1 MGAGYGWMSSL
12 ARLSWTGQ
20 LPLLSFPPPPLSL
33 CLHPPQRW
41 NQNCVPTPDGG
52 GGGIGLPPCG
62 LSVSPSRVILP
73 LSLPRSLMDGGAV
86 ILLFLRPARVASVL
100 RFSSAL
106 IPFAHHIKFDQRR
119 QHLNTLMS
127 LDLGCGT
134 SNGGGL
140 KCELQNFVLASD
152 STC

>member
-1 MGAGYGWMSSL
+1 MGAGWMSSL
-12 ARLSWTGQ
+12 ARLSWAG
-20 LPLLSFPPPPLSL
+20 PPPFLLLSL

-62 LSVSPSRVILP
+62 LSVSSSRVILP
-73 LSLPRSLMDGGAV
+73 LSLPRSPMDDGAV

-106 IPFAHHIKFDQRR
+106 IPFAHRIKFDQ
-119 QHLNTLMS
+119 
-127 LDLGCGT
+127 
-134 SNGGGL
+134 
-140 KCELQNFVLASD
+140 
-152 STC
+152 